1 MSAGR
6 ENGRV
11 TAPVSPDEYSDLQEV
26 ASCLTSAEGIPR
38 KMVDVVKNAL
48 RFYRRAVLACAT
60 CQAGEVCDSHGTEA
74 LRATLSS
81 PSTVDCQLV
90 TAIYCAEFTAAR
102 GKAPLFSD
110 KEGRAV
116 KELLQRVSADD
127 AAKLIG
133 AAFSDDAGRKTE
145 TILTIA
151 ADPSRWIR

>member
-6 ENGRV
+6 ENGRI

-26 ASCLTSAEGIPR
+26 ASRLTSAEGTPR
-38 KMVDVVKNAL
+38 KMVDVAKNAL
-48 RFYRRAVLACAT
+48 RFYRRAVLACDT
-60 CQAGEVCDSHGTEA
+60 CQADRVCDSHGTEA
-74 LRATLSS
+74 LRGTGQH

-102 GKAPLFSD
+102 GKPPLFSD
-110 KEGRAV
+110 REGRAV
-116 KELLQRVSADD
+116 RELLQRVSVEE
-127 AAKLIG
+127 AAKLI
-133 AAFSDDAGRKTE
+133 ASAFLDDIGRRTE